1 VAPFFVVAAWVVA
14 VAIQIVLLPVTIAA
28 VVVAG
33 FGYTAVVA
41 VSQAWRVLSVGT
53 LAGPS
58 SVATP
63 PSASAVAGAS
73 AAIAGAGAEPA
84 YPAYFLR
91 QAWID
96 VWVVTRRSARQ
107 TLLRGRDLYLR
118 GWEYLG
124 NNGPVTLFVWPS
136 VIGAVLGTVLLAVP
150 VLVALLVLAVL
161 QAVAV
166 AVTALGWIVLVG
178 VLGSVEVVLRGL
190 RRIVVACPHPGCYQ
204 RFGLPVY
211 VCSSPGC
218 GERHRRLVPNR
229 YGALRHTCR
238 CGARL
243 PTLVLLGRHRLP
255 AYCPHCAMPL
265 PGRTGRVRIEH
276 VPIVGGPD
284 AGKSTFLCLSV
295 SALAGA
301 LAARGGSLSF
311 VDARDERAM
320 TDGLAQLRRG
330 DRLVKTGVVLPRAV
344 MVDVRPKAGKG
355 RILYMFDPAGEYY
368 AGRDID
374 SQRYLDHSEVA
385 LVVVDPLAIPDVWTA
400 FTDADRAV
408 IAEAAP
414 SNQAEAVREKAG
426 DVVDRLVNALRG
438 RPAGNRL
445 TRLLVVVSKSDVMR
459 RTSVGA
465 SLGTS
470 APSVEA
476 WLEHVGWGNWVRT
489 LRDHADSIAFSAS
502 ALDAPNSW
510 FAGALGWV
518 SGVDLSGKT
527 GRPIAARHPPRPW
540 PSASRPG
547 LVPRGHRLGRIA
559 VLALVVLAELG
570 LGAGTIWYALHTL
583 HGIYT

>member
-1 VAPFFVVAAWVVA
+1 MGPFFVVAAWVVA
-14 VAIQIVLLPVTIAA
+14 VALQIALLPVTVAV

-33 FGYTAVVA
+33 FGYTAAVA
-41 VSQAWRVLSVGT
+41 VSQAWRVLSVST

-63 PSASAVAGAS
+63 PSASVGVSAS
-73 AAIAGAGAEPA
+73 GFTLAGAEPA
-84 YPAYFLR
+84 YPAYFLH

-96 VWVVTRRSARQ
+96 VWVVARRSARQ
-107 TLLRGRDLYLR
+107 TFTRGRDLYLR

-124 NNGPVTLFVWPS
+124 NNGPVTLFAWPS
-136 VIGAVLGTVLLAVP
+136 VIAAVLGTVLLAVP
-150 VLVALLVLAVL
+150 VLVALLVLALL
-161 QAVAV
+161 QALAV
-166 AVTALGWIVLVG
+166 AVTALAWIMLVG

-218 GERHRRLVPNR
+218 NERHRRLVPNR

-295 SALAGA
+295 SALGGA
-301 LAARGGSLSF
+301 LAARGGSVSF
-311 VDARDERAM
+311 VDVRDERAM

-344 MVDVRPKAGKG
+344 MVDVRPAGGHG

-368 AGRDID
+368 AGREID

-400 FTDADRAV
+400 FTPQDLEV

-414 SNQAEAVREKAG
+414 ANQAGAVREKAG

-445 TRLLVVVSKSDVMR
+445 SRLLVVVSKSDVMR

-465 SLGTS
+465 LLDS
-470 APSVEA
+470 PVEA
-476 WLEHVGWGNWVRT
+476 WLEQVGWGNWVRT
-489 LRDHADSIAFSAS
+489 LRDHADSIAFTAS
-502 ALDAPNSW
+502 ALDAPDAV

-518 SGVDLSGKT
+518 SGVDLSGRT
-527 GRPIAARHPPRPW
+527 GRPVAAPRPPRPW
-540 PSASRPG
+540 PSVSRPG
-547 LVPRGHRLGRIA
+547 LVPPGHRLGRIA
-559 VLALVVLAELG
+559 VLGLVVLAELG
-570 LGAGTIWYALHTL
+570 LGAGTIWYTLQTL